1 MKRYISLVIGVFAVD
16 RITKFLISITL
27 PLNSSK
33 RVIGNFMRF
42 THIENPYG
50 VWGVRVVPSSAFL
63 ILTVLACLILVYFLI
78 RTKNLSLALILGGAL
93 GNLTDR
99 IGTGRVTDFLDF
111 GIGTMRWPV
120 FNIADSCITVGIILF
135 IITSAKRKDKET
147 RR

>member
-1 MKRYISLVIGVFAVD
+1 
-16 RITKFLISITL
+16 
-27 PLNSSK
+27 
-33 RVIGNFMRF
+33 
-42 THIENPYG
+42 
-50 VWGVRVVPSSAFL
+50 
-63 ILTVLACLILVYFLI
+63 VYFLI

>member
-1 MKRYISLVIGVFAVD
+1 MKKCILLVCGVFAVD
-16 RITKFLISITL
+16 RITKFLVSTTL

-50 VWGVRVVPSSAFL
+50 VWGVRVGPSSAFL
-63 ILTVLACLILVYFLI
+63 VLTILACLILVYFLI

-99 IGTGRVTDFLDF
+99 IGAGRVTDFLDF
-111 GIGTMRWPV
+111 GIETMRWPV
-120 FNIADSCITVGIILF
+120 FNIADSCITIGIILF
-135 IITSAKRKDKET
+135 IITSVKSNIKG
-147 RR
+147 